1 MAMLTV
7 LRSFTHGLRRPWPL
21 RLEAGGERHVFE
33 DEREFERFLR
43 DRIDVPSQAI
53 ERLASLDG
61 HGVAREMRHTRR
73 SHKNAVDVM
82 VRAMETRTRLRYL
95 WGILDVDKVPD
106 EQDWPAILFAVG
118 SADRVSEPALRL
130 TLTHYIHY
138 LESRREILESLGR
151 QFRGGT
157 GQFSASGSVRPVVP
171 DAMRG
176 ERSGRSE
183 ARASS
188 VRFTTRRN
196 QLYARLPRRRAI
208 NLDLT
213 AHPEV
218 VVYLARNRFLL
229 KLAEGRASLQQ
240 QDGVVYL
247 LKPGHNMVGR
257 SSNCEICV
265 DSGHSDISRQHL
277 LIEMTV
283 EHHLRLTDLSSRGTY
298 LPPELLDRM
307 DTGTK
312 SNRVH

>member
-1 MAMLTV
+1 MLTV
-7 LRSFTHGLRRPWPL
+7 LRSFTHGLRRAWPL
-21 RLEAGGERHVFE
+21 RLEAGGQRYAFE
-33 DEREFERFLR
+33 NAQDYERFLR
-43 DRIDVPSQAI
+43 DRIDLPSEVI

-73 SHKNAVDVM
+73 SHKNAVDIM

-118 SADRVSEPALRL
+118 SADRISEPALRL
-130 TLTHYIHY
+130 TLTNYIHY
-138 LESRREILESLGR
+138 LESRREILDSLGR
-151 QFRGGT
+151 EFRSSGGRPALS
-157 GQFSASGSVRPVVP
+157 QRPVVP
-171 DAMRG
+171 HAMRG
-176 ERSGRSE
+176 AERP
-183 ARASS
+183 ADAAPSS
-188 VRFTTRRN
+188 MRFTTRRN

-208 NLDLT
+208 NLDLNR
-213 AHPEV
+213 HPNLV
-218 VVYLARNRFLL
+218 LYLARNRFVL
-229 KLAEGRASLQQ
+229 KLEQGSVFLQQ
-240 QDGVVYL
+240 QDGVVYH

-257 SSNCEICV
+257 SANCEICV

-283 EHHLRLTDLSSRGTY
+283 EHHVRMTDLSSRGTY
-298 LPPELLDRM
+298 LPPELLERM